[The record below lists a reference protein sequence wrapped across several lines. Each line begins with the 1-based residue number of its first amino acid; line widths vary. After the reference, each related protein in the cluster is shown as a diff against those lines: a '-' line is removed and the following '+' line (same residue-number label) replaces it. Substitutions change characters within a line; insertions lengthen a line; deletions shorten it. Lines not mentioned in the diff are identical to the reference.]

1 MTFTHTMIETPHV
14 FMNMHKKKIIQI
26 IGHGEFSSIWMW
38 PWQISTWVYW
48 HRKLKAGQEWNLL
61 STITQTP
68 KDGHN
73 NSLKVT
79 HARTHARARAH
90 TPYATYSVSFS
101 KLSNIGL
108 EYYFPNVRLG
118 LTPDASGSI
127 YLNTW

>member
-79 HARTHARARAH
+79 HARTHAR
-90 TPYATYSVSFS
+90 TKEESKVLETTYNDSMYTEDLAGSLNSDSMQRTDLFFT
-101 KLSNIGL
+101 L
-108 EYYFPNVRLG
+108 FTLG
-118 LTPDASGSI
+118 LV
-127 YLNTW
+127 